1 MYGVIDIGSN
11 TIRLVVYRLRA
22 DGRLKRMMNKKY
34 VVGLAGYVDADN
46 NLTGEGLD
54 QAVDA
59 LLELKLLLESIRLK
73 KLYVFATASLRN
85 VIHSEDAVEEIRRR
99 TGFDVQILSGEDEAR
114 YGYYGLL
121 QEQNTGS
128 GLVVDV
134 GGGSTELTA
143 FADHRILCSRS
154 LPMGS
159 LNLYM
164 KYVGK
169 IFPDRAETEQ
179 IEREICQR
187 LSGIKLP
194 EQASGALICCE
205 GGSARAACK
214 LIRARYKDAVTVDTY
229 DPKYLK
235 KFLNDFRK
243 EKKEQMH
250 LILKTVPDRVHTIL
264 PGMLILKNI
273 AAQYGCKRM
282 ITVSGGVREGYLLA
296 QLQRDG
302 ILSENSIGQEAEDVR

>member
-85 VIHSEDAVEEIRRR
+85 VIHSEDVVEEIRRR

-121 QEQNTGS
+121 QEQNAGS

-187 LSGIKLP
+187 LSGMKLP
-194 EQASGALICCE
+194 EQISGALICCE

-214 LIRARYKDAVTVDTY
+214 LIRARYKDAVTGDTY

-243 EKKEQMH
+243 ENTCKICKP
-250 LILKTVPDRVHTIL
+250 LKTLRL
-264 PGMLILKNI
+264 RAFCAM
-273 AAQYGCKRM
+273 
-282 ITVSGGVREGYLLA
+282 
-296 QLQRDG
+296 
-302 ILSENSIGQEAEDVR
+302 